1 MEFLKI
7 LNSSGLKALVE
18 KTKRKSPLL
27 STSGHVREERK
38 LNGTILFSGDSFG
51 LCLLNKFTEEKSQ
64 QPYQILKD
72 LVSSANTCMGLL
84 CPRHSSK
91 HCRYRGKQDIM

>member
-7 LNSSGLKALVE
+7 WNSSGLKELVE

-27 STSGHVREERK
+27 STSGHVQEEGK

-64 QPYQILKD
+64 QPIPDIKR
-72 LVSSANTCMGLL
+72 SSQF
-84 CPRHSSK
+84 SK
-91 HCRYRGKQDIM
+91 HMYGPPLSQAQF